1 MTQEDFLRLYD
12 VRNIWN
18 YTLDEGRCH
27 NGTAPTIRECVQEF
41 GRETVR
47 HIVRQHLDL
56 FVDFLKAKDKPNNK
70 QRDTIVWFV
79 LSQFSGLKIT
89 EYQLYII
96 KAMSGAFGKF
106 YNTLDPLDV
115 TTSLRQWVKECEA
128 IRNEYRAEQV
138 RKAREKER
146 EEAVMSQADREEALR
161 IMERIGE
168 KLRANRK

>member
-18 YTLDEGRCH
+18 YTLEESRCH
-27 NGTAPTIRECVQEF
+27 NGTAPTIRECVADF

-47 HIVRQHLDL
+47 FIVRQHLDL
-56 FVDFLKAKDKPNNK
+56 FIDFLKAKDKPSNK

-106 YNTLDPLDV
+106 YNTLDPLDI
-115 TTSLRQWVKECEA
+115 TTSLRQWQRECEA
-128 IRNEYRAEQV
+128 IRNEFRAEQI
-138 RKAREKER
+138 RKER
-146 EEAVMSQADREEALR
+146 EREREESVMSDADRKEALR

>member
-47 HIVRQHLDL
+47 YIVRQHLDL
-56 FVDFLKAKDKPNNK
+56 FIDFLKAKDKPSNK
-70 QRDTIVWFV
+70 QRDTIVWFI
-79 LSQFSGLKIT
+79 LSQFNGMKIT

-115 TTSLRQWVKECEA
+115 TTSLRQWVKECDA

-138 RKAREKER
+138 RKAAEDER
-146 EEAVMSQADREEALR
+146 QAAASSAADRDQALATIER
-161 IMERIGE
+161 IMSRF
-168 KLRANRK
+168 ASNR

>member
-1 MTQEDFLRLYD
+1 MTQEEFLRLYD

-18 YTLDEGRCH
+18 YTLDESRCH
-27 NGTAPTIRECVQEF
+27 NGTAPTIRECVQDF

-47 HIVRQHLDL
+47 FVIRQHLDL
-56 FVDFLKAKDKPNNK
+56 FIDFLKAKDKPSNK

-79 LSQFSGLKIT
+79 LSQFNGLKIT

-115 TTSLRQWVKECEA
+115 TTSLRQWVKECEC
-128 IRNEYRAEQV
+128 IRNEFRSEQA
-138 RKAREKER
+138 RKAAEEER
-146 EEAVMSQADREEALR
+146 QAAASSAADRDAALAT
-161 IMERIGE
+161 MERILSRFAS
-168 KLRANRK
+168 KR

>member
-27 NGTAPTIRECVQEF
+27 NGAAPTIRECVQEY

-47 HIVRQHLDL
+47 FIIRQHLDL
-56 FVDFLKAKDKPNNK
+56 FIDFLKAKDKPSNK

-79 LSQFSGLKIT
+79 LSQFNGLKIT

-115 TTSLRQWVKECEA
+115 TTSLRQWVKECEC
-128 IRNEYRAEQV
+128 IRNEFRSEQA
-138 RKAREKER
+138 RKAAEEER
-146 EEAVMSQADREEALR
+146 QAAASSAADREAALAT
-161 IMERIGE
+161 MERI
-168 KLRANRK
+168 LNRFASKR

>member
-27 NGTAPTIRECVQEF
+27 NGTAPTIRDCVRDF

-47 HIVRQHLDL
+47 SVVRQHLDL
-56 FVDFLKAKDKPNNK
+56 FIDFLKAKDKPSNK

-89 EYQLYII
+89 EFQLYII

-138 RKAREKER
+138 RKVREKER
-146 EEAVMSQADREEALR
+146 EEAVMNQADREEALR
-161 IMERIGE
+161 IMERISE
-168 KLRANRK
+168 KLRVNRK

>member
-1 MTQEDFLRLYD
+1 MTQEEFLRLYD

-47 HIVRQHLDL
+47 FIIRQHLDL
-56 FVDFLKAKDKPNNK
+56 FIDFLKAKDKPSNK
-70 QRDTIVWFV
+70 QRDTIVWVV
-79 LSQFSGLKIT
+79 LSQFNGLKIT

-115 TTSLRQWVKECEA
+115 TTSLRQWVKECDA
-128 IRNEYRAEQV
+128 IRNEYRAEQA
-138 RKAREKER
+138 RKAAEDER
-146 EEAVMSQADREEALR
+146 QAAASSAADRDAALAT
-161 IMERIGE
+161 MERI
-168 KLRANRK
+168 LNRFASKR

>member
-1 MTQEDFLRLYD
+1 MYD

-18 YTLDEGRCH
+18 YTLDESRCH
-27 NGTAPTIRECVQEF
+27 NGTAPTIRECVQDF

-47 HIVRQHLDL
+47 FVIRQHLDL
-56 FVDFLKAKDKPNNK
+56 FIDFLKAKDKPSNK

-79 LSQFSGLKIT
+79 LSQFNGLKIT

-115 TTSLRQWVKECEA
+115 TTSLRQWVKECDA
-128 IRNEYRAEQV
+128 IRNEFRAEQA
-138 RKAREKER
+138 RKAAEDDRQ
-146 EEAVMSQADREEALR
+146 AAASSAADREAALAT
-161 IMERIGE
+161 MEKILSRF
-168 KLRANRK
+168 ASNR

>member
-18 YTLDEGRCH
+18 YTLDESRCH
-27 NGTAPTIRECVQEF
+27 NGTAPTIRECVQDF

-47 HIVRQHLDL
+47 FVIRQHLDL
-56 FVDFLKAKDKPNNK
+56 FIDFLKAKDKPSNK

-79 LSQFSGLKIT
+79 LSQFNGLKIT

-115 TTSLRQWVKECEA
+115 TTSLRQWVKECEC
-128 IRNEYRAEQV
+128 IRNEFRSEQA
-138 RKAREKER
+138 RKAAEEER
-146 EEAVMSQADREEALR
+146 QAAASSAADREAALAT
-161 IMERIGE
+161 MERI
-168 KLRANRK
+168 LNRFASKR